1 MAEWRFKTLVN
12 SNTNS
17 FSILTAIFKKG
28 DIFQATTVNQN
39 TTGGVNFLTSGS
51 VDFYDANM
59 KLRVQQSR
67 EDGRIL
73 IPTLDDEEPLT
84 ESGERLVNM
93 SATENGRYYCV
104 SGKDLWDGE
113 VLQLSP
119 NETQTLTDVKG
130 KRLFL
135 AEDGISVNDINYERH
150 QVIYFESINTA
161 VIKSGD
167 TPAIGVLFY
176 KA

>member
-12 SNTNS
+12 SNTNG
-17 FSILTAIFKKG
+17 FAILTGVFKKG
-28 DIFQATTVNQN
+28 DTFQATTVNQN
-39 TTGGVNFLTSGS
+39 TTGGVTFLTSGS
-51 VDFYDANM
+51 INAYDANM
-59 KLRVQQSR
+59 ELRVEQSR
-67 EDGRIL
+67 EDGKIL
-73 IPTLDDEEPLT
+73 VPPLGETEPLT
-84 ESGERLVNM
+84 EEGERIINM
-93 SATENGRYYCV
+93 VATEKGRYYCI
-104 SGKDLWDGE
+104 SGKDWDGG

-119 NETQTLTDVKG
+119 NEAQTLTGVKG

-150 QVIYFESINTA
+150 QVIHFESIDTA
-161 VIKSGD
+161 VIKAGE

>member
-1 MAEWRFKTLVN
+1 MAAWRFKTLVN

-67 EDGRIL
+67 
-73 IPTLDDEEPLT
+73 
-84 ESGERLVNM
+84 
-93 SATENGRYYCV
+93 
-104 SGKDLWDGE
+104 
-113 VLQLSP
+113 
-119 NETQTLTDVKG
+119 
-130 KRLFL
+130 
-135 AEDGISVNDINYERH
+135 
-150 QVIYFESINTA
+150 
-161 VIKSGD
+161 
-167 TPAIGVLFY
+167 
-176 KA
+176 